1 MSVMI
6 NENSIGS
13 HLDRISLDANTV
25 NSANKTQEMRNSD
38 YEKLLNKITGG
49 EIAQE
54 IRDKYNVTLN
64 VGAIGNVNDL
74 LNTYDFKC
82 KNYVAISQDTL
93 SKMEQDPALKKKIM
107 SAIEEF
113 CSPEEQAK
121 VNALQ
126 PPVKSAGMII
136 YPDGDV
142 LYWLEGYPNN
152 LEGASEKKSAVSKS
166 NIDDV
171 IAIYCNPITNVLEAD
186 IESAMQILSTAFMR
200 KDIL

>member
-1 MSVMI
+1 MSLMI
-6 NENSIGS
+6 NGNSIAIN
-13 HLDRISLDANTV
+13 LDRVSLDANIGNTTH
-25 NSANKTQEMRNSD
+25 KTQDMENSD
-38 YEKLLNKITGG
+38 FEKLLNKITGG
-49 EIAQE
+49 EIAQG
-54 IRDKYNVTLN
+54 IRDNYNVTLN

-82 KNYVAISQDTL
+82 KNYVGISQETL

-152 LEGASEKKSAVSKS
+152 LEDASEKKSTVSKS

-171 IAIYCNPITNVLEAD
+171 IAFYNNPITNVVEND
-186 IESAMQILSTAFMR
+186 IESAIQILSTAFKR
-200 KDIL
+200 KDI

>member
-25 NSANKTQEMRNSD
+25 NTANKTQEMRNSD
-38 YEKLLNKITGG
+38 FEKLLNKITGG

-74 LNTYDFKC
+74 LTTYDFKC
-82 KNYVAISQDTL
+82 KNYVGISQDTL

-113 CSPEEQAK
+113 CSPEELAK

-152 LEGASEKKSAVSKS
+152 LEGASEKKSAVSKL

-171 IAIYCNPITNVLEAD
+171 IAKYNNPITNVVEND
-186 IESAMQILSTAFMR
+186 IEAAMQILSTAFMR